1 VADPSARLAASALSP
16 HSAPRRGPGNQR
28 RSDMSKTCG
37 DTARFNRLRKQKIAR
52 RQNVRE
58 LRAAIDAAKAIKL
71 AKPAA

>member
-1 VADPSARLAASALSP
+1 
-16 HSAPRRGPGNQR
+16 
-28 RSDMSKTCG
+28 MSKTCG

-58 LRAAIDAAKAIKL
+58 LRTAIEAAKAIKL